1 MCGIYGMAKSPRP
14 LSKKQL
20 KKAKTILTS
29 LAISSESRGRH
40 SSGLA
45 EIGKGNSLVHKS
57 LSPSSEFVKTTQFS
71 NALRRMN
78 DISIYI
84 GHTRFATMGE
94 ISLENAHPFH
104 IGNTI
109 GAHNGCLY
117 NTTELKKAVGKACAV
132 DTQYLF
138 ELVDRET
145 DMNAVASHLDGDFA
159 ISFVKNNTHTLYLA
173 REKNRPC
180 YLAYWEKARV
190 LYYASEPGFLEKAFA
205 SAGVKCTHY
214 QINTNTLYAFDTRK
228 FDSLATN
235 VDKTDFEYKS
245 REYQV
250 YSNYYDINDYK
261 DDVNYN
267 DYIDI
272 DIEFGFLN
280 QDVPDDGYVS
290 ASEVMEM
297 MDYGLDTLEN
307 LYPVEERDSSEY
319 WEYNAD
325 EQEWYFLDPRDGQW
339 YAESN
344 LTPNR
349 WCLVERLYDYEYF
362 EQGGY
367 MASKD
372 TLQEEME
379 FDYAT

>member
-14 LSKKQL
+14 LSKQQL
-20 KKAKTILTS
+20 KNARSILTS

-40 SSGLA
+40 SSGIA

-57 LSPSSEFVKTTQFS
+57 LSPSSEFIKTTQFK

-94 ISLENAHPFH
+94 KSLDNALPFH

-117 NTTELKKAVGKACAV
+117 NTDQLEKVVGKACEV

-138 ELVDRET
+138 ELVNREPSI
-145 DMNAVASHLDGDFA
+145 DKVVDHIDGDFA
-159 ISFVKNNTHTLYLA
+159 ISFVKDNTHTLYLA

-180 YLAYWEKARV
+180 YLAYWSDARV
-190 LYYASEPGFLEKAFA
+190 LFYASEAGFLEKAFA
-205 SAGVKCTHY
+205 SANLEVEYY

-228 FDSLATN
+228 FQSHATN
-235 VDKTDFEYKS
+235 VVKTSFEYKS

-250 YSNYYDINDYK
+250 YSNYYDINSYSSDEDYGVNVY
-261 DDVNYN
+261 DV
-267 DYIDI
+267 

-280 QDVPDDGYVS
+280 QDVPDDGYIKPE
-290 ASEVMEM
+290 EVIDLMS
-297 MDYGLDTLEN
+297 YGVEN
-307 LYPVEERDSSEY
+307 LESLYPIEDRTDSEY
-319 WEYNAD
+319 WELNPD
-325 EQEWYFLDPRDGQW
+325 TNEWYFLDPRDGSW
-339 YAESN
+339 YAESK

-349 WCLVERLYDYEYF
+349 WCLVERLYDYEWF
-362 EQGGY
+362 QGYNDHG
-367 MASKD
+367 
-372 TLQEEME
+372 QEEME
-379 FDYAT
+379 FDYAS